1 MGSIDL
7 FILASKSPDR
17 KDMMERAGLAPFI
30 VMPSDYAEKDQA
42 NQPARLAQIFA
53 TKKAQDVVDKFRNE
67 LKKAPFR
74 ESLPL
79 PEGTSKATV
88 VLIAADTLV
97 GLKSEVIEKAEDE
110 NEAFRIL
117 MKLQG
122 QTHKLITGFHLKI
135 LEITLDPPRVNETD
149 SVTDV
154 TTTHVKFSALSD
166 TQIRAY
172 IATGEWIGRAGCYA
186 MQLRGSQFVKVIEGS
201 PSGVVGLPVA
211 EIVEKLRGLGL
222 DI

>member
-1 MGSIDL
+1 
-7 FILASKSPDR
+7 
-17 KDMMERAGLAPFI
+17 MMERAGLTPFI

-42 NQPARLAQIFA
+42 NQPTRLAQIFA
-53 TKKAQDVVDKFRNE
+53 TKKASDVLDKFRNE

-79 PEGTSKATV
+79 PEGTSTATFV
-88 VLIAADTLV
+88 IIAADTLV
-97 GLKSEVIEKAEDE
+97 GLKNEVIEKAEDE
-110 NEAFRIL
+110 DEAFRFL

-122 QTHKLITGFHLKI
+122 QTHKLITAFHLKV
-135 LEITLDPPRVNETD
+135 LEVTLDPPRVKDMN

-154 TTTHVKFSALSD
+154 TTTHVKFAALTD
-166 TQIRAY
+166 EQVRAY
-172 IATGEWIGRAGCYA
+172 IATGEWKGRAGCYA
-186 MQLRGSQFVKVIEGS
+186 MQLRGSQIVRSIEGS

-211 EIVEKLRGLGL
+211 EIVEKLRGFGL

>member
-42 NQPARLAQIFA
+42 NQPGRLAQIFA
-53 TKKAQDVVDKFRNE
+53 TKKAQDVLEKFRNE

-79 PEGTSKATV
+79 PESTATLTV
-88 VLIAADTLV
+88 VIIGADTLV
-97 GLKSEVIEKAEDE
+97 GLKNEVIEKAEDE
-110 NEAFRIL
+110 DEAFRIL

-122 QTHKLITGFHLKI
+122 QTHKLITGYHLKI
-135 LEITLDPPRVNETD
+135 LEVTLDPPRVKEIE

-154 TTTHVKFSALSD
+154 TTTHVKFSALTD

-172 IATGEWIGRAGCYA
+172 ISSEEWKGRAGCYA
-186 MQLRGSQFVKVIEGS
+186 MQLHASQFVKSIEGS

-211 EIVEKLRGLGL
+211 DIVEKLQAKGF
-222 DI
+222 DV